1 MNKFLT
7 REFPKTKIVCTLG
20 PASDSEEQL
29 VELVKAGMSVA
40 RLNMS
45 HGDLDTHIKVL
56 NRVRKVSLELEI
68 PVGVMVDVPGAKYR
82 TGPLAPGAVQLQDGD
97 EIVLTSQD
105 LIGSSEK
112 VSVAPPGIHLDAVAG
127 TKILVDDGNIELRA
141 IEVKDL
147 DVMC

>member
-56 NRVRKVSLELEI
+56 NRVRKVSLEC
-68 PVGVMVDVPGAKYR
+68 VWNG
-82 TGPLAPGAVQLQDGD
+82 
-97 EIVLTSQD
+97 
-105 LIGSSEK
+105 
-112 VSVAPPGIHLDAVAG
+112 
-127 TKILVDDGNIELRA
+127 
-141 IEVKDL
+141 
-147 DVMC
+147 